1 MGSVARLPAMS
12 PPPPPSPS
20 ARPGSS
26 TSATVSEPV
35 EHDDEQDPGEVESIT
50 PWPTSPVA
58 AQIPVSPTVL
68 SNGMPT
74 LDPPKTHVWVNT
86 MDGKSRPVG
95 VSADANYEPP
105 KPLGIRDAILI
116 RRDMEAAFK
125 YKEDNKDDKNKDK
138 DGKESSPDTSTTP
151 ANNIKSTKGQL
162 TPSMEAMD
170 INDKRVDS
178 DKDEPE
184 SEEDMVVDHHPPT
197 NSTTKP
203 TFSLSPSVD
212 WKRGTKT
219 SSEESGPITP
229 QDAPSFTP
237 SYLEKQRLP
246 APRQSSQDT
255 GSDYS
260 TTPAPSYRVIR
271 GPGSSSVSAPIFKPP
286 PRRSKPEPEPSLS
299 RSGPSRR
306 AAARARIATQKAQL
320 ESEEEEEEEEYW
332 DDDGEDEVDEL
343 KSSPPAKKTKVS
355 LGKDDGAYD
364 LDSDDDVPGPL
375 VNVPRKRGRPPN
387 SSLVGGKRRKTGD
400 RYPCSVAG
408 CTKTFTRRNDVERHI
423 KSSGAH
429 PEIKIVDESK
439 RCKHCGTD
447 LSRAD
452 ARLRH
457 ERTNACGKRNL
468 QHSRNRKEAEMAA
481 EASSATPAKARVL
494 KSS

>member
-1 MGSVARLPAMS
+1 
-12 PPPPPSPS
+12 
-20 ARPGSS
+20 
-26 TSATVSEPV
+26 
-35 EHDDEQDPGEVESIT
+35 
-50 PWPTSPVA
+50 
-58 AQIPVSPTVL
+58 
-68 SNGMPT
+68 
-74 LDPPKTHVWVNT
+74 
-86 MDGKSRPVG
+86 
-95 VSADANYEPP
+95 
-105 KPLGIRDAILI
+105 
-116 RRDMEAAFK
+116 MEAAFR
-125 YKEDNKDDKNKDK
+125 YMEDEDDENKDK
-138 DGKESSPDTSTTP
+138 DKDKTGKEQPSSSSDTSTTP
-151 ANNIKSTKGQL
+151 STKAQL
-162 TPSMEAMD
+162 TPSMQAMD
-170 INDKRVDS
+170 INDKRVDD

-184 SEEDMVVDHHPPT
+184 SEEDMVVDPLPT
-197 NSTTKP
+197 SSTIPKP

-212 WKRGTKT
+212 WKRSTKT

-237 SYLEKQRLP
+237 SYLEKRRP

-271 GPGSSSVSAPIFKPP
+271 GPGSSSISAPIFKPP

-343 KSSPPAKKTKVS
+343 KSSPPAKPTKKTKVS

-375 VNVPRKRGRPPN
+375 VSVPRKRGRPPN

-400 RYPCSVAG
+400 RYPCTVAG

-481 EASSATPAKARVL
+481 EASSASPPKTRAL